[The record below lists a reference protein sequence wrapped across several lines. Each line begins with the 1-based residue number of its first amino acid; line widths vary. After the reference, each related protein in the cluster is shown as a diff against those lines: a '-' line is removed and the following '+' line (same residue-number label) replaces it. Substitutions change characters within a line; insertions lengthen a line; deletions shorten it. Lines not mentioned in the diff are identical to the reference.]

1 MRIYLKEVIKMTR
14 LPIGMIVLIIVS
26 ALIFF
31 GLAQRALDRMKL
43 SDKGALAVIAGLIVG
58 SFITIPIVGG
68 RFPVTVNVGG
78 ALVPLGLA
86 IYLLAT
92 AGTSKEWIRALFGS
106 VITAA
111 AIFGIG
117 TLIQSGPTVE
127 PGGRYAYLDSLWM
140 FPLVAGIVGY
150 LAGRSRRGAFI
161 SATLGLVLFDLAH
174 YIWLLNTGAPAG
186 RADIGGAGMFDAIV
200 IGGIFAI
207 LLAEI
212 IGEARERMAGGPTK
226 KGKAPELAEAL
237 RKPDLDR
244 DMEKMAAA
252 GASEERRAD
261 RNDRQDQPGNG
272 EPDKGGRRDE

>member
-1 MRIYLKEVIKMTR
+1 MTR
-14 LPIGMIVLIIVS
+14 LPIGMIILIIVS

-58 SFITIPIVGG
+58 SFITIPIIGG
-68 RFPVTVNVGG
+68 QFPVTVNVGG

-86 IYLLAT
+86 VYLLAT
-92 AGTSKEWIRALFGS
+92 AGTSKEWTRALLGS

-111 AIFGIG
+111 AIFGVG
-117 TLIQSGPTVE
+117 TLIQGGHTAN
-127 PGGRYAYLDSLWM
+127 PGGRYAYLDTLWM
-140 FPLVAGIVGY
+140 FPLIAGIVGY

-161 SATLGLVLFDLAH
+161 SATLGLVLFDLGY
-174 YIWLLNTGAPAG
+174 YIWLLYSGAPAG

-200 IGGIFAI
+200 IGGVFAI
-207 LLAEI
+207 LLAEV
-212 IGEARERMAGGPTK
+212 IGEARERMAGGPTN
-226 KGKAPELAEAL
+226 KGKPPELAEAL

-252 GASEERRAD
+252 GEDENYREEKGDELTSDA
-261 RNDRQDQPGNG
+261 P
-272 EPDKGGRRDE
+272 EYKGGRRDE

>member
-1 MRIYLKEVIKMTR
+1 MTR

-68 RFPVTVNVGG
+68 RFPVTINVGG

-92 AGTSKEWIRALFGS
+92 AGTSKEWVRALFGS
-106 VITAA
+106 VVTAA

-117 TLIQSGPTVE
+117 TLIQSGTTVE
-127 PGGRYAYLDSLWM
+127 PGGRYSYLDSLWM

-161 SATLGLVLFDLAH
+161 SATLGLVLFDVAH
-174 YIWLLNTGAPAG
+174 YIWLLNTAPRG

-226 KGKAPELAEAL
+226 KGKPPELAEAL

-244 DMEKMAAA
+244 DMEKMATA
-252 GASEERRAD
+252 GATEDYRREQEKKDDA
-261 RNDRQDQPGNG
+261 
-272 EPDKGGRRDE
+272 PDIKGGRRNE